1 MLWTIDVPFIPEN
14 SVFNASKSTQRTNV
28 RFPSLH
34 FWSPGSITTAN
45 NCIGQGSVREAKPT
59 VSVIGYEFIIG
70 IRPDTIV
77 DGTREV
83 QVQRGN

>member
-1 MLWTIDVPFIPEN
+1 MLWTIDVPFTPEN
-14 SVFNASKSTQRTNV
+14 SVFNASKSTQTTNV

-34 FWSPGSITTAN
+34 FWSPGSIATTN

-59 VSVIGYEFIIG
+59 VSVIGYELIIG

-77 DGTREV
+77 DGAREV
-83 QVQRGN
+83 QV

>member
-1 MLWTIDVPFIPEN
+1 MSPLFLKTVSLMPLNLLREPMSDFHPYISGPLE
-14 SVFNASKSTQRTNV
+14 AS
-28 RFPSLH
+28 PLL
-34 FWSPGSITTAN
+34 IT
-45 NCIGQGSVREAKPT
+45 IGQGSVREAKPT

-77 DGTREV
+77 DGAREV